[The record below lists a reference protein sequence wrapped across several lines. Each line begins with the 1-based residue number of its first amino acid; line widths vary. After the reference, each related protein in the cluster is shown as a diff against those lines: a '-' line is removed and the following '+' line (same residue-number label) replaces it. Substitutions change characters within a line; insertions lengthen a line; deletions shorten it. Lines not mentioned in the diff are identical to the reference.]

1 MRGFGQSPR
10 AREAIE
16 SAYAEAATQRA
27 HEALLLE
34 VLLDLRDLT
43 AECAW
48 RLSDLLDQDQRR

>member
-1 MRGFGQSPR
+1 MRRFGELPR

-16 SAYAEAATQRA
+16 SAYAEATTQRA

-34 VLLDLRDLT
+34 VLLDLRDLA

-48 RLSDLLDQDQRR
+48 RLSDLLDQRPS